1 MILPIVLS
9 TLATVFAGQDGLPEG
24 RPVLPP
30 EAHLTT
36 PVGGLERTRSQAS
49 VVPVTGQP
57 FFRALRVV
65 VGAAAEETNA
75 TQLTIPNSAPVA
87 RGDVLM
93 AELWIRGT
101 RPDGKPA
108 RAEFLFER
116 SQSPWT
122 KSVVFPVSAPA
133 AAGKWRLW
141 RIPFEAA
148 EDYASGEAMAS
159 VRLAFG
165 PQTVFL
171 AGLRVLSYGRSV
183 RLDRL
188 MDEAA
193 AAQPLGTVEAS
204 FDLRS
209 TRQTMLGL
217 GGNFCQPRYGSS
229 EPMDAVGRY
238 CLENLNVAH
247 ARIGL
252 PLDHWAP
259 ERGRYATDG
268 PALAAMAAM
277 GEMARRKIPM
287 VVSVWE
293 GPQWMLP
300 GRRESGRVLP
310 RENYDECIEAIVR
323 FLTEAKRRH
332 GAEADYFSFN
342 EPDYGVN
349 FRFSP
354 REMADFIRIAGPKF
368 RAAGL
373 KTRFVVA
380 DTANGTNLYNY
391 ARSLLQDASIAAY
404 LGPIAFHSWDALG
417 ATDEAYARIAEL
429 GRQYRKP
436 VWCLEAGHDAQLWQA
451 RDPWGTWENALR
463 TALAYER
470 TLRLTGAE
478 LMDYWTYQDNYP
490 LVDGKTSRPYPV
502 FHVMR
507 SMERVFARGSKVVV
521 PRLTSEELRAIG
533 TVGPG
538 AGRFAALL
546 VNPIGPGRAVLK
558 GLPPGARVT
567 IETHAAREQ
576 NSRREAAVGRDG
588 TLEVPLGSRSVACV
602 LPAR

>member
-1 MILPIVLS
+1 MILPIILS
-9 TLATVFAGQDGLPEG
+9 TLATVGSGQTGLPEG
-24 RPVLPP
+24 KPVLPA

-49 VVPVTGQP
+49 VVPVSGQP
-57 FFRALRVV
+57 FSRVLRVT
-65 VGAAAEETNA
+65 VGAEADETNA
-75 TQLTIPNSAPVA
+75 TQLTIPNERPVA

-101 RPDGKPA
+101 RRDGGPA
-108 RAEFLFER
+108 KAEFLFER

-122 KSVVFPVSAPA
+122 KSVVQPVSASA
-133 AAGKWRLW
+133 DSAKWRLW

-148 EDYASGEAMAS
+148 EDYAPGEAMAS

-171 AGLRVLSYGRSV
+171 GGLGVTNYGKAV

-188 MDEAA
+188 MAEAV
-193 AAQPLGTVEAS
+193 AAQPQGTVEVS

-238 CLENLNVAH
+238 CLQNLNVAH

-252 PLDHWAP
+252 PLDYWVP
-259 ERGRYATDG
+259 EKGRYATEG
-268 PALAAMAAM
+268 PAIAAMVAM
-277 GEMARRKIPM
+277 GEMARRGIPM

-310 RENYDECIEAIVR
+310 RENYADCIEAIVR
-323 FLTEAKRRH
+323 FLAEAKRRH
-332 GAEADYFSFN
+332 GAEAEYFSFN

-354 REMADFIRIAGPKF
+354 REMADFIRMAGPKF

-373 KTRFVVA
+373 KTRFVVT
-380 DTANGTNLYNY
+380 DTANGANLYNY
-391 ARSLLQDASIAAY
+391 ARPLLQDASIAPF
-404 LGPIAFHSWDALG
+404 LGPIAFHCWDALG
-417 ATDEAYARIAEL
+417 ATDESYTRIAEL

-490 LVDGKTSRPYPV
+490 LVDGRTLRPYPV
-502 FHVMR
+502 FHVVR
-507 SMERVFARGSKVVV
+507 SMERVFAKGSRVVV
-521 PRLTSEELRAIG
+521 PRLTSDELKAIG
-533 TVGPG
+533 TVGPRPD
-538 AGRFAALL
+538 RFAAML
-546 VNPIGPGRAVLK
+546 VNPIGPGKAVLK
-558 GLPPGARVT
+558 GLPAGARVA
-567 IETHAAREQ
+567 IEAHTAEEQ
-576 NSRREAAVGRDG
+576 NARRAAAVAKDG
-588 TLEVPLGSRSVACV
+588 TLEVPMGSRSVVFV
-602 LPAR
+602 LTAR

>member
-1 MILPIVLS
+1 
-9 TLATVFAGQDGLPEG
+9 
-24 RPVLPP
+24 
-30 EAHLTT
+30 
-36 PVGGLERTRSQAS
+36 GLERTRSEAS
-49 VVPVTGQP
+49 VVPVSGQP
-57 FFRALRVV
+57 FDRALRVTI
-65 VGAAAEETNA
+65 GASADETNA
-75 TQLTIPNSAPVA
+75 TQLTILNAVPVA

-93 AELWIRGT
+93 AELWIRGS

-116 SQSPWT
+116 SQNPWT
-122 KSVVFPVSAPA
+122 KSVSFPVSAASDPTR
-133 AAGKWRLW
+133 WRLW
-141 RIPFEAA
+141 RIPFESA
-148 EDYASGEAMAS
+148 EDYAPGEAMAS

-171 AGLRVLSYGRSV
+171 GGLRVIAYGKSV
-183 RLDRL
+183 ALDRL
-188 MDEAA
+188 LTLTVAQ
-193 AAQPLGTVEAS
+193 QPLGTVQAS

-229 EPMDAVGRY
+229 EPLDAVGRY
-238 CLENLNVAH
+238 CLQNLNVVH

-252 PLDHWAP
+252 PLDHWTP
-259 ERGRYATDG
+259 ERGRYATEG
-268 PALAAMAAM
+268 PAIAAMAAM

-310 RENYDECIEAIVR
+310 RENYPACIEAIVR

-349 FRFSP
+349 FRFTPS
-354 REMADFIRIAGPKF
+354 EMADFIRLAGPRF

-391 ARSLLQDASIAAY
+391 AAPLLNDASIASY

-417 ATDEAYARIAEL
+417 ATDDAYERIAEL
-429 GRQYRKP
+429 GRRHRKP
-436 VWCLEAGHDAQLWQA
+436 IWCLEAGHDAQLWQA
-451 RDPWGTWENALR
+451 RDPWGSWDNALR

-470 TLRLTGAE
+470 TLRLTGTE

-490 LVDGKTSRPYPV
+490 LVDGKTTRPFPV

-507 SMERVFARGSKVVV
+507 SMERVFAKGSRVVV
-521 PRLTSEELRAIG
+521 PRLASEDLKAIA

-538 AGRFAALL
+538 NGRFAVLL
-546 VNPIGPGRAVLK
+546 VNPIGAGKAVLR
-558 GLPPGARVT
+558 GLPAGARVT
-567 IETHAAREQ
+567 IEVHDAEAQ
-576 NSRREAAVGRDG
+576 NRRRFATVGQDG
-588 TLEVPLGSRSVACV
+588 ALEVPLGARSVACV
-602 LPAR
+602 YSES